1 MRFVGALLLLAACPG
16 PHSNPDAAIDAP
28 VDAMCAGE
36 LFLTGAYVDW
46 DSTDASFHGVAFA
59 TFFLDAQHMDQASPN
74 GRIEM
79 CIPATG
85 RSNITVTS
93 NAGDTHLPG
102 RFVADPAVF
111 ANGRI
116 FAARGITPVRAAS
129 FFTAQSLTYDDTKA
143 DLVVEQLGGPVALTL
158 TGATAE
164 ATLTSNDGIAW
175 AAGADGKFVLFA
187 NVTVTGTPH
196 VEGPAIGAGDVPMS
210 NGEWTMTTV
219 VGS

>member
-1 MRFVGALLLLAACPG
+1 MRYACLLLLLAAYPG

-46 DSTDASFHGVAFA
+46 DSTDANFHGVAFA
-59 TFFLDAQHMDQASPN
+59 TFALDATHMDQASPN

-79 CIPATG
+79 CVPSTG
-85 RSNITVTS
+85 RSNIKVTS
-93 NAGDTHLPG
+93 NTGDAHLAGH
-102 RFVADPAVF
+102 FMADPAVF
-111 ANGRI
+111 TNGRI
-116 FAARGITPVRAAS
+116 FAARGITPTRAAS

-143 DLVVEQLGGPVALTL
+143 DLIVEQLGGPVALTL
-158 TGATAE
+158 TGATAG
-164 ATLTSNDGIAW
+164 ATLTSPDGIAW
-175 AAGADGKFVLFA
+175 SAGNDGKFVLFA
-187 NVTVTGTPH
+187 NVTVTATPH
-196 VEGPAIGAGDVPMS
+196 LAGPAIGAGDVPMV